1 MEKKENKMHLPTL
14 DDLFTTQEE
23 RDSARLEKVVEI
35 SIKDIDDFPKHPFK
49 VLVNDEM
56 QSLIESV
63 KEKGVIAVS
72 YTHLTLPTNM
82 TV

>member
-35 SIKDIDDFPKHPFK
+35 STSIDII
-49 VLVNDEM
+49 V
-56 QSLIESV
+56 
-63 KEKGVIAVS
+63 A
-72 YTHLTLPTNM
+72 TC
-82 TV
+82 